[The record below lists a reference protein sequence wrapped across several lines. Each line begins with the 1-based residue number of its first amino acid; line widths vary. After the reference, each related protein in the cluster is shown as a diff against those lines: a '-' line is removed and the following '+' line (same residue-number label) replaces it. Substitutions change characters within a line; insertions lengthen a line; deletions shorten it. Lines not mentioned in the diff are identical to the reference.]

1 MQQVTLIGNVGKD
14 AELRTTNAGTTM
26 AKFSVATSE
35 RHGGEE
41 KTEWWN
47 VTVFGKSAENAARLV
62 TKGRQVF
69 VQGRLELRE
78 YEQNG
83 VKRMSLDVACD
94 KWELCGG
101 GDRPQQRGEQYRPP
115 PAARAPVEPRR
126 SQQTSFDAPAE
137 QSWDSGA
144 NPDDDIPF

>member
-35 RHGGEE
+35 RRGGEE

-47 VTVFGKSAENAARLV
+47 VTVFGQSAENAARLV
-62 TKGRQVF
+62 TKGQKVF
-69 VQGRLELRE
+69 VQGRFELRE

-83 VKRMSLDVACD
+83 VKRMSLDVSCD

-101 GDRPQQRGEQYRPP
+101 GHPQQRGEQYRPSP
-115 PAARAPVEPRR
+115 QTRAPAESRR
-126 SQQTSFDAPAE
+126 PQQTAFDAPVE

-144 NPDDDIPF
+144 NPDLDIPF